1 MYFVSGHWVERYQS
15 NENLGTSKYRCP
27 CSTGLPRGVRPPQ
40 KYYKRVVVAVR
51 PKGQDKLSLKMFKEV
66 PASALEQLLPDGKIR
81 MSKFDQGL
89 IATSVGVGSLT
100 LLVKAVSSLADI
112 QLKWTLIVAGV
123 TGLAGLRFWNSYKNR
138 RVKYLMQLSRT
149 LYYKNVANNRGLLAL
164 LVDRAQDES
173 FKEALIMYTFL
184 LSHRRPS
191 STEPLTAE
199 KSGSQSQLLDEEDAN
214 AVVPL
219 ASAILSLPYQ
229 APSIISRTEDV
240 VDLEEG
246 YDRVYMEQEE
256 MYHKDEKKQKRHGW
270 S

>member
-1 MYFVSGHWVERYQS
+1 MYSPQVSVNRTNYDVLRFWA
-15 NENLGTSKYRCP
+15 LGREIPEQREPWYKQVPMSLFYWATKRSAP
-27 CSTGLPRGVRPPQ
+27 PPQ

-199 KSGSQSQLLDEEDAN
+199 KSGSQSQLLGKYCN
-214 AVVPL
+214 
-219 ASAILSLPYQ
+219 S
-229 APSIISRTEDV
+229 SRF
-240 VDLEEG
+240 
-246 YDRVYMEQEE
+246 
-256 MYHKDEKKQKRHGW
+256 
-270 S
+270 